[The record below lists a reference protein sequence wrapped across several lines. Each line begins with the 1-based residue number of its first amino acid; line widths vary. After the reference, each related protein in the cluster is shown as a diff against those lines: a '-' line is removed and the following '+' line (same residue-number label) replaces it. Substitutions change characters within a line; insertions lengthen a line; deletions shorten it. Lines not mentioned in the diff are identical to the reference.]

1 MEFQKKDFLN
11 TKEILTLIKSDYTN
25 EKATIISKKLI
36 NYCFVTDNVLYILH
50 DNVTYERVNDNINKK
65 ILYYTSLLIE
75 ESFKKISYE
84 DLDEIKEHYSKNYK
98 NIFKNSNIE
107 SYYPQLSE
115 KLEKNILYLTIHYMK
130 YISKMDIWI

>member
-11 TKEILTLIKSDYTN
+11 TKEILKLIKSDYTN

-50 DNVTYERVNDNINKK
+50 DNVTYERVNDNINKQ

-75 ESFKKISYE
+75 ESFQKISYE

-115 KLEKNILYLTIHYMK
+115 KLEKNILYLIIHYMK